1 MPVKQLSDNNP
12 DGTVFGQAAA
22 DKVCFYG
29 ATPATQRASSIQA
42 SSALV
47 SSSSF
52 GTGQL
57 AIVQEIMNTLTGL
70 GIWKGAA

>member
-1 MPVKQLSDNNP
+1 MPVKQLSDSNL
-12 DGTVFGQAAA
+12 DGTTMGQAGS
-22 DKVCFYG
+22 DKICFYG
-29 ATPATQRASSIQA
+29 ATPVTQRASSIQA

-70 GIWKGAA
+70 GLWKGSA